1 MLASCL
7 SMLLATAGAQP
18 PAQLPQFYTHVS
30 RITWV
35 VKDIRRPRDGWK
47 SLGLEDFHDYGDVQL
62 KGTHLGKAQTIHAK
76 EISGRIGN
84 LAIDMVQPT
93 EGPNV
98 FTEFLKVHGD
108 GIFAMVYQVSSRDE
122 IAKEVSRMNGL
133 GVKTLEK
140 ITLPTP
146 NGPSTYT
153 YFDTEPQGKYV
164 LGLVYGP
171 EAVPASDATVNVSHL
186 ALVIRHPV
194 EVSAFWEKIGF
205 PAMEMEHATP
215 RDDSRYRGKPLSLYF
230 DVGWQRLSQFTLE
243 WIIPPT
249 EPKNVY
255 ADFLDNHGEGVQHI
269 GMLVENLQ
277 QTVDRY
283 TALGY
288 PARQSGAWGDVGNK
302 DSGQYDYMDT
312 DGIGGVNAEVIHQW

>member
-1 MLASCL
+1 LGGEGYS
-7 SMLLATAGAQP
+7 S
-18 PAQLPQFYTHVS
+18 PA
-30 RITWV
+30 
-35 VKDIRRPRDGWK
+35 DGWK

-93 EGPNV
+93 EGPMYSLSSSR
-98 FTEFLKVHGD
+98 FT
-108 GIFAMVYQVSSRDE
+108 ATASSPWCNQVSSRDE
-122 IAKEVSRMNGL
+122 IAKEVEPDERTRREDS
-133 GVKTLEK
+133 EK

-186 ALVIRHPV
+186 ALVIRTLWKSRH
-194 EVSAFWEKIGF
+194 SGRRSDFQLWRWNI
-205 PAMEMEHATP
+205 ATP

-255 ADFLDNHGEGVQHI
+255 ADFSTTMAKESSTSECSLRI
-269 GMLVENLQ
+269 SSRRS
-277 QTVDRY
+277 TRY

-288 PARQSGAWGDVGNK
+288 PARQSGAMGRRR
-302 DSGQYDYMDT
+302 
-312 DGIGGVNAEVIHQW
+312 A